1 MNLIL
6 SLIIGAAAGALAL
19 FVVFRGFPTDLWRWI
34 GAIAIG
40 VLGGWVGNLLFG
52 LFGLQQVNWLGSLVV
67 SFVGALII
75 LYIIRRL
82 GPTRE

>member
-19 FVVFRGFPTDLWRWI
+19 FVVFRGFPNDVWRWV
-34 GAIAIG
+34 GALVVGII
-40 VLGGWVGNLLFG
+40 GGWVGSLLFG
-52 LFGLQQVNWLGSLVV
+52 LFGLQHVNWLGSLVV
-67 SFVGALII
+67 SFVGALLI

-82 GPTRE
+82 GPNRA